1 MDNRTTSTIQGT
13 GEDLKK
19 EREKREKKKEEGGL
33 EKVENTQQQ
42 EPIQLREVEKLSD
55 DYIIDDETYF
65 ADRKYV
71 TNSMLKNLLT
81 GSTLDINHYL
91 NTENPETESLI
102 IGSAFHCLLLEPNE
116 FDKRYV
122 YEPKFDKRTKVGK
135 EAYAKF
141 EEKLEGKKPV
151 PEKYEEIFTTMLMNL
166 RTHKA
171 AQALLAS
178 AENKEVIHF
187 FKDKKTGVEC
197 KGKIDA
203 EGDDFLVD
211 VKTTSKGVDMKSF
224 QKFANDYHLTQQA
237 AFYCNATGK
246 KHFFFVMFQIKAPYN
261 IAVYKMSNNAINFGN
276 YYVGTTLS
284 LYKEWKD
291 SGETHIQ
298 HVNGGEIVV
307 I

>member
-1 MDNRTTSTIQGT
+1 MKTI
-13 GEDLKK
+13 
-19 EREKREKKKEEGGL
+19 KEEEASL
-33 EKVENTQQQ
+33 QKVEDTPKQ
-42 EPIQLREVEKLSD
+42 EPIVLREVEILSD

-65 ADRKYV
+65 ADKKYV

-91 NTENPETESLI
+91 NAERSETESLI
-102 IGSAFHCLLLEPNE
+102 VGSAFHCLLLEPEE
-116 FDKRYV
+116 FNKRYV

-135 EAYAKF
+135 EAYAEF
-141 EEKLEGKKPV
+141 EKTLDGKKPV
-151 PEKYEEIFTTMLMNL
+151 PEKYEDIFTSMLMNL

-171 AQALLAS
+171 AQSLLAS
-178 AENKEVIHF
+178 TKNKEVIHF
-187 FKDKKTGVEC
+187 FKDKKTGLEC
-197 KGKIDA
+197 KGKVDA
-203 EGDDFLVD
+203 EGDDFIID

-237 AFYCNATGK
+237 AFYCNATAK
-246 KHFFFVMFQIKAPYN
+246 KHFFFVMFQLKAPYN

-276 YYVGTTLS
+276 YYVDTTLS

-291 SGETHIQ
+291 SGESYIQ